1 MRYAIVLN
9 GQVVNVVD
17 YDAPPSTPPLGME
30 EGHQAI
36 QSEVAGPGWVY
47 SSGVLIDPNAAPSA
61 SLVAIKADLH
71 KLVDDD
77 AERVRMR
84 YLTPGTGMSMTYA
97 EKRDQAN
104 AVHAMGEA
112 AANALSQA
120 DQVAQFPTL
129 AASVG
134 LEAPTLWACAML
146 VIAKSEAW
154 ATLSHAIERTRLL
167 GKKAISDASD
177 AASARAAYEAIE
189 WKV

>member
-1 MRYAIVLN
+1 MSYRSVEKPMGGRHIVRTADGAVIPN
-9 GQVVNVVD
+9 DVGNQD
-17 YDAPPSTPPLGME
+17 YLAFRAWLESGNELVYEERPLDAVKRE
-30 EGHQAI
+30 
-36 QSEVAGPGWVY
+36 
-47 SSGVLIDPNAAPSA
+47 
-61 SLVAIKADLH
+61 LH
-71 KLVDDD
+71 AKLDND
-77 AERVRMR
+77 AENRRMR

-104 AVHAMGEA
+104 AVHSMGEA
-112 AANALSQA
+112 AATAMSA
-120 DQVAQFPTL
+120 AEQVEQFPTL

-134 LEAPTLWACAML
+134 LEAPTLWACALL

-189 WKV
+189 WTV